1 MLNDK
6 NTSHYGM
13 SVLLLNILD
22 LFFVIIA
29 NIINIIIGP
38 KSNKSCFQ
46 VSLKSYIQ
54 GQGRI

>member
-22 LFFVIIA
+22 LFFA
-29 NIINIIIGP
+29 NIINIIIG
-38 KSNKSCFQ
+38 
-46 VSLKSYIQ
+46 
-54 GQGRI
+54 RI